1 MTILTERST
10 GVSRQSY
17 RDGEIIFAQGE
28 PAKGLFYIRQGKVRK
43 LRISISGKARVIA
56 VLGPQ
61 EFFGT
66 KCIIADSS
74 ERDCTVLA
82 MTNCSVACIDK
93 TTMVRA
99 LRDLPGVAEK
109 FIASLIDRTCRY
121 EGDLA
126 SHLFNSSEQRL
137 ARTLQSLSERSG
149 DEGQHGNVPKVSQE
163 TLAEM
168 VGTTRSRINQFL
180 KKFHQQGLIEHG
192 RTIRVLPGLSAV
204 YERSE

>member
-1 MTILTERST
+1 MTVFTAGSA
-10 GVSRQSY
+10 GVTQQNY
-17 RDGEIIFAQGE
+17 RKGESIFTQGE
-28 PAKGLFYIRQGKVRK
+28 PAKNVFYIRQGKVRK
-43 LRISISGKARVIA
+43 TVVSHSGKARVIA

-66 KCIIADSS
+66 KCIVADSS
-74 ERDCTVLA
+74 ERDCTVVA

-93 TTMVRA
+93 SSMVRA
-99 LRDLPGVAEK
+99 LRHQPGVAEN
-109 FIASLIDRTCRY
+109 FIASLIDRTYRY

-137 ARTLQSLSERSG
+137 ARTLQRLSEGNG
-149 DEGQHGNVPKVSQE
+149 DERQRGNVPKVSQE

-180 KKFHQQGLIEHG
+180 KRFHQRGLIEHG
-192 RTIRVLPGLSAV
+192 RTLRVLPGLSEV
-204 YERSE
+204 SER